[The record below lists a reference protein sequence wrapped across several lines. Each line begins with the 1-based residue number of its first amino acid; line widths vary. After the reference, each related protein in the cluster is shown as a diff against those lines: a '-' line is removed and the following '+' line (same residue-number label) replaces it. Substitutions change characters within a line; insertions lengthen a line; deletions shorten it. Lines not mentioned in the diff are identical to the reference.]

1 MWPWDKPKVAPGPPP
16 ITSGSMEIF
25 GYPAWLMIF
34 LGLCLMHVLGLIVV
48 SMGPMR
54 KTPLGKAPHL
64 SAHFLPQLVGF
75 IALSWY
81 GGVMW
86 MTEMPAEVTPIYEHI
101 YIGERV
107 SCIMLAFQMYE
118 IAAAIPGGSRLRGLH
133 YEMIGHHCITLLLSV
148 LCYKYQAF
156 HYWAPCFMGMAEFS
170 SIPLA
175 FIDFFKQFP
184 QYRERFPTVN
194 ELSRN
199 IFAVLFL
206 TIRGCYWPYSSFWF
220 WKQSLQVLASGVTYT
235 PLGVIYTFL
244 VCNVMMTML
253 QWYWASLIL
262 TALYY
267 LIIGDERH
275 KQA

>member
-1 MWPWDKPKVAPGPPP
+1 MSHCCKHRLVHLAFSCPARGPLRLRRSASPIATGTAHTCLPHRRTVARLP
-16 ITSGSMEIF
+16 
-25 GYPAWLMIF
+25 
-34 LGLCLMHVLGLIVV
+34 LCLV
-48 SMGPMR
+48 
-54 KTPLGKAPHL
+54 
-64 SAHFLPQLVGF
+64 Q
-75 IALSWY
+75 
-81 GGVMW
+81 
-86 MTEMPAEVTPIYEHI
+86 
-101 YIGERV
+101 
-107 SCIMLAFQMYE
+107 
-118 IAAAIPGGSRLRGLH
+118 RLRGLH